1 MNSALLAADRQF
13 QRLPETWNS
22 TWVVRAG
29 TTRLGWPRPCGVELL
44 YGLCREER
52 TGIDRH
58 IVDRLEKR
66 LR

>member
-1 MNSALLAADRQF
+1 MNSALLAAERQF

-29 TTRLGWPRPCGVELL
+29 TTRLEWQQPCSVKRL

-52 TGIDRH
+52 T
-58 IVDRLEKR
+58 
-66 LR
+66 